1 MTELE
6 AMRQDRDDWK
16 ATAISRAEQRDEFDS
31 ARREWQAKAEA
42 ATQVQA
48 VLTAEVTRLR
58 RTLTMLSGHDP
69 SWSDDFLRARAAL
82 IGAEATLAGDT
93 VSGLKEP
100 ESAP

>member
-1 MTELE
+1 LI
-6 AMRQDRDDWK
+6 K
-16 ATAISRAEQRDEFDS
+16 KLYSRARRDLRFLEPYYS
-31 ARREWQAKAEA
+31 AHVA
-42 ATQVQA
+42 AM
-48 VLTAEVTRLR
+48 TAEKLHDKSDIAAEFAARDQEIAQLR
-58 RTLTMLSGHDP
+58 HVLSVLAEHDP